1 MGKYKITNKSY
12 MPLQLIINDETY
24 YVGPRSGKNVFYVEE
39 LTEQIK
45 NLRISGLLEIR
56 KMK

>member
-1 MGKYKITNKSY
+1 MENYKITNKSY

-24 YVGPRSGKNVFYVEE
+24 YVGPRSGQNVFYIEK

-45 NLRISGLLEIR
+45 NLRISGLLEI
-56 KMK
+56 KKIK

>member
-1 MGKYKITNKSY
+1 MGNYKITNKSY
-12 MPLQLIINDETY
+12 MPLQLIINNETY
-24 YVGPRSGKNVFYVEE
+24 YVGPRSGRNTFYIEE

-56 KMK
+56 KIK

>member
-1 MGKYKITNKSY
+1 MGNYKITNKSY
-12 MPLQLIINDETY
+12 MPLQLIIKDETF
-24 YVGPRSGKNVFYVEE
+24 YVGPRIGQNVFYIEE

-56 KMK
+56 KIK